1 LKNGC
6 LQRNRKE
13 PDAVMEFASQEETAL
28 AMVVTARW
36 LPVLVRSFEKGV
48 EDLGLA
54 VTERSH
60 FIDQDGKA
68 CPTLGV
74 RGQRLMFRL
83 GLRNALEDFLAVD
96 REARPVRVDPR
107 LVDET
112 YAKAKVA
119 DVVARRLEIL
129 KILEESRDLAEAQ
142 ARINE
147 LAGRFEWLRAVFV
160 EDTGAEGPG
169 DAAPLRKPVCML
181 VGTDGNVFSI
191 IGRVKQALKKAGQGD
206 RAREFVK
213 KAFRAGSYDEVLRLC
228 MEYVEMR

>member
-1 LKNGC
+1 
-6 LQRNRKE
+6 
-13 PDAVMEFASQEETAL
+13 MEFVSQEETAL

-48 EDLGLA
+48 QDLGLA

-74 RGQRLMFRL
+74 RGRRLTFRL
-83 GLRNALEDFLAVD
+83 GLRNAMEDFLTAD

-119 DVVARRLEIL
+119 DVVAGRLEIL
-129 KILEESRDLAEAQ
+129 KVLDGSQDLAEAQ

-160 EDTGAEGPG
+160 EDPE
-169 DAAPLRKPVCML
+169 AAADVAPARERAKPICKL
-181 VGTDGNVFSI
+181 VGTDGNVFAI
-191 IGRVKQALKKAGQGD
+191 IGRVREALRRAGQAE
-206 RAREFVK
+206 RASEFVK
-213 KAFRAGSYDEVLRLC
+213 RSFRAGSYDEVLRLC
-228 MEYVEMR
+228 MEYVEVR

>member
-1 LKNGC
+1 M
-6 LQRNRKE
+6 
-13 PDAVMEFASQEETAL
+13 MEFASQEETAL

-36 LPVLVRSFEKGV
+36 LPVLVRSFENGV
-48 EDLGLA
+48 QDLGLA

-74 RGQRLMFRL
+74 RGRRLTFRL
-83 GLRNALEDFLAVD
+83 GLRNAMEDFLTVD

-112 YAKAKVA
+112 YAKARVA
-119 DVVARRLEIL
+119 DVVAGRLEIL
-129 KILEESRDLAEAQ
+129 KVLEGSRDLAEAQ

-160 EDTGAEGPG
+160 EDPGA
-169 DAAPLRKPVCML
+169 DSDVAPSRESAKPICKL
-181 VGTDGNVFSI
+181 VGTDGNVFAI
-191 IGRVKQALKKAGQGD
+191 IGRVREALRRAGQAE
-206 RAREFVK
+206 RASEFVQR
-213 KAFRAGSYDEVLRLC
+213 AFRAGSYDEVLRLC
-228 MEYVEMR
+228 MEYVEVR